1 MVTASL
7 RGTPLAWK
15 TACTSET
22 MSCICEAWMFAG
34 LNTPLRSCTNRERV
48 ASEGAFCARAA
59 DISAT
64 SLLVAPGDGFFG
76 PSANASRSLLSCC
89 FCSAVTCEFGFIAAR
104 SACNLA
110 TGVSAAGCVAF
121 GFVGCCGGAGG
132 GTPCR
137 TLFWSLNSLARCL
150 IMASEPAAKVLAG
163 RKIAKVRETN
173 IGFIRT
179 VQYLQ
184 QPASPRPNCQPGCE
198 VIRQSREFSEG
209 RFWRKQ
215 SRQVGRA
222 AVTEELLS
230 GSFRLQPYLTLQRH
244 LPYLGAG

>member
-1 MVTASL
+1 MASVHQKQ
-7 RGTPLAWK
+7 PPP
-15 TACTSET
+15 S
-22 MSCICEAWMFAG
+22 
-34 LNTPLRSCTNRERV
+34 V
-48 ASEGAFCARAA
+48 
-59 DISAT
+59 AT
-64 SLLVAPGDGFFG
+64 SVWLVELFITLVWARPVSAPTDSS
-76 PSANASRSLLSCC
+76 PKEIRIRIAQLIAR
-89 FCSAVTCEFGFIAAR
+89 FCLAVTCEFGFIAAR

-179 VQYLQ
+179 VPYLQ
-184 QPASPRPNCQPGCE
+184 QPASPRPNCQPRCE
-198 VIRQSREFSEG
+198 V
-209 RFWRKQ
+209 
-215 SRQVGRA
+215 
-222 AVTEELLS
+222 L
-230 GSFRLQPYLTLQRH
+230 
-244 LPYLGAG
+244 